1 MEGHCSGQFTD
12 RLETEKGFLQYFG
25 EPYWSTHAILSGR
38 LDLLC
43 YREIWVI
50 KVSILLSNSVFFQ
63 CSLRIGNRWLTSAK
77 VASSSSLQ
85 HETTPKRHATTLHAL
100 PRSTFRSSASIWYDV
115 SCSGVAL
122 LTAGVTIRASSPPH
136 PPRFWHFLSQRLFLL
151 SPSSSSLNLCATKVQ
166 SRVLK
171 RRQEKSMV
179 VFSKGEAW
187 K

>member
-1 MEGHCSGQFTD
+1 MEGRFSGQFTD

-85 HETTPKRHATTLHAL
+85 HETTPKRHATTLH
-100 PRSTFRSSASIWYDV
+100 FH
-115 SCSGVAL
+115 AL
-122 LTAGVTIRASSPPH
+122 LSAPVLPFDMMLAAPVWLYWLLEWGSVPPLLRTHLGSDISSLRDSFSSLHPPH
-136 PPRFWHFLSQRLFLL
+136 PSTFAPQKCNHES
-151 SPSSSSLNLCATKVQ
+151 
-166 SRVLK
+166 
-171 RRQEKSMV
+171 
-179 VFSKGEAW
+179 
-187 K
+187 